1 MKNKIIITV
10 LGLAILGLYWYLYH
24 PLPKYSGHKSIKGLN
39 RPVDIYTDTYGVPH
53 IFAENEEDL
62 FYAAGYYAARDRL
75 FQMSI
80 VNYSVRG
87 ELSYAFGDDF
97 ISSDIYLRTW
107 RIHDTAKRLV
117 GELDKETVD
126 LMVAFCA
133 GINYRIQE
141 VYNDLPLEFKI
152 SGMKPPAWNPSIVT
166 GYARMMAREMSQSWK
181 PEIVFGAI
189 ENFFGKEKLA
199 ELYPD
204 YDSSH
209 PTIAGNN
216 SLLNG
221 DYFTSILKEELKLQD
236 VLGYNSSFSGSNN
249 WVVSGK
255 RTKTKKPFLA
265 NDPHL
270 KFSQPARWYEMRLKG
285 GRFNVSGLCLAGI
298 PLPIIGQNKNIA
310 WGLTN
315 SMVDDMD
322 FFIETINPDNPNEYL
337 YDGNWKKMKIIKE
350 SIRLKNDRDTT
361 ITIRLTHHGPIITD
375 IHALTKNENLE
386 ISMAWTGNWLT
397 KEIDALLG
405 LSLATNWNEFSN
417 AVKNYGVPGQN
428 IVYADT
434 KGNIGWRPAV
444 YVPIRKEGSSLLP
457 RPGNDPKYDWN
468 GRVPFNKMPYLYNP
482 ESGFIATANNKTIGD
497 SFPYYISGLWADP
510 SRAQQ
515 IVNRLDTMD
524 QATIEDMQSIQLDYT
539 SQFAKEITPVLLSVK
554 TGDETGIVKEALNIL
569 ENWDYVEDVESKGA
583 LIFHSIMRQLTIA
596 LFADELQLIG
606 DNYLKAFTSIKYL
619 HSRNLRKI
627 LFEGNSSWIDDI
639 TTRDKIETLYDIIKK
654 AIHNG
659 INDIENYVGPNINNW
674 QWGRAHSLTHEH
686 KLGSSKVLDWIFGFN
701 IGPYFSG
708 GSDKSPNAG
717 GYSFNDPYK
726 QIAGASMRRIVN
738 FDNLNETY
746 MVIPTGQSG
755 LYNSEHYSDQAHL
768 FHSGKYRKTWFNE
781 SHIRSSEDF
790 DRLILIPLK

>member
-1 MKNKIIITV
+1 MKNKIIISV
-10 LGLAILGLYWYLYH
+10 LGLAMFGLYWYLYH

-152 SGMKPPAWNPSIVT
+152 SGMKPLAWNPSIVT

-639 TTRDKIETLYDIIKK
+639 TTRDKIETLHDIIKK
-654 AIHNG
+654 AIDNG

-717 GYSFNDPYK
+717 GYSFNEPYK

-755 LYNSEHYSDQAHL
+755 LYNSKHYSDQAHL

>member
-10 LGLAILGLYWYLYH
+10 LGLAMLGLYWYLYH

-152 SGMKPPAWNPSIVT
+152 SGMKPLAWNPSIVT

-209 PTIAGNN
+209 PTIAGIN

-515 IVNRLDTMD
+515 IVNRLDTMN
-524 QATIEDMQSIQLDYT
+524 QATIEDMQSIQLDHT
-539 SQFAKEITPVLLSVK
+539 SQFAQEITPVLLSVK

-569 ENWDYVEDVESKGA
+569 ENWDYVEDIESKGA
-583 LIFHSIMRQLTIA
+583 LIFHSIMRQLTIS

-639 TTRDKIETLYDIIKK
+639 TTRDKIETLHDIIKK

-755 LYNSEHYSDQAHL
+755 LYNSKHYSDQSHL

>member
-10 LGLAILGLYWYLYH
+10 LGLAMLGLYWYLYH

-152 SGMKPPAWNPSIVT
+152 SGMKPLAWNPSIVT

-583 LIFHSIMRQLTIA
+583 LIFHSIMRQLTIS

-639 TTRDKIETLYDIIKK
+639 TTRDKIETLHDIIKK

-686 KLGSSKVLDWIFGFN
+686 KLGSSKILDWIFGFN

-717 GYSFNDPYK
+717 GYSFNHPYK

-755 LYNSEHYSDQAHL
+755 LYNSKHYSDQAHL

>member
-1 MKNKIIITV
+1 MKNKIIISV
-10 LGLAILGLYWYLYH
+10 LGLAMFGLYWYLYH
-24 PLPKYSGHKSIKGLN
+24 PLPKYSGHKSIKGLS

-62 FYAAGYYAARDRL
+62 FYSAGYYAARDRL

-152 SGMKPPAWNPSIVT
+152 SGMKPLAWNPSIVT

-209 PTIAGNN
+209 PTIAGIN

-270 KFSQPARWYEMRLKG
+270 KFTQPARWYEMRLKG

-583 LIFHSIMRQLTIA
+583 LIFHSIMRQLTIS

-686 KLGSSKVLDWIFGFN
+686 KLGSSKILDWIFGFN

-717 GYSFNDPYK
+717 GYSFNHPYK

-755 LYNSEHYSDQAHL
+755 LYNSKHYSDQAHL

>member
-10 LGLAILGLYWYLYH
+10 LGLAMLGLYWYLYH

-152 SGMKPPAWNPSIVT
+152 SGMKPLAWNPSIVT

-569 ENWDYVEDVESKGA
+569 ENWDYVEDIESKGA

-639 TTRDKIETLYDIIKK
+639 TTRDKIETLHDIIKK

-686 KLGSSKVLDWIFGFN
+686 KLGSSKILDWIFGFN

-755 LYNSEHYSDQAHL
+755 LYNSKHYSDQAHL

>member
-10 LGLAILGLYWYLYH
+10 LGLAMLGLYWYLYH

-152 SGMKPPAWNPSIVT
+152 SGMKPLAWNPSIVT

-583 LIFHSIMRQLTIA
+583 LIFHSIMRQLTIS

-639 TTRDKIETLYDIIKK
+639 TTRDKIETLHDIIKK

-686 KLGSSKVLDWIFGFN
+686 KLGSSKILDWIFGFN

-755 LYNSEHYSDQAHL
+755 LYNSKHYSDQAHL

>member
-10 LGLAILGLYWYLYH
+10 LGLAMLGLYWYLYH

-152 SGMKPPAWNPSIVT
+152 SGMKPLAWNPSIVT

-249 WVVSGK
+249 WVVSGE

-482 ESGFIATANNKTIGD
+482 ESGFIATANNKTIGA

-583 LIFHSIMRQLTIA
+583 LIFHSIMRHLTIS

-639 TTRDKIETLYDIIKK
+639 TTRDKIETLHDIIKK

-686 KLGSSKVLDWIFGFN
+686 KLGSSKILDWIFGFN

-755 LYNSEHYSDQAHL
+755 LYNSKHYSDQAHL

>member
-1 MKNKIIITV
+1 
-10 LGLAILGLYWYLYH
+10 
-24 PLPKYSGHKSIKGLN
+24 
-39 RPVDIYTDTYGVPH
+39 
-53 IFAENEEDL
+53 
-62 FYAAGYYAARDRL
+62 
-75 FQMSI
+75 
-80 VNYSVRG
+80 
-87 ELSYAFGDDF
+87 
-97 ISSDIYLRTW
+97 
-107 RIHDTAKRLV
+107 
-117 GELDKETVD
+117 
-126 LMVAFCA
+126 
-133 GINYRIQE
+133 
-141 VYNDLPLEFKI
+141 
-152 SGMKPPAWNPSIVT
+152 
-166 GYARMMAREMSQSWK
+166 
-181 PEIVFGAI
+181 
-189 ENFFGKEKLA
+189 
-199 ELYPD
+199 
-204 YDSSH
+204 
-209 PTIAGNN
+209 
-216 SLLNG
+216 
-221 DYFTSILKEELKLQD
+221 
-236 VLGYNSSFSGSNN
+236 
-249 WVVSGK
+249 
-255 RTKTKKPFLA
+255 
-265 NDPHL
+265 
-270 KFSQPARWYEMRLKG
+270 
-285 GRFNVSGLCLAGI
+285 
-298 PLPIIGQNKNIA
+298 
-310 WGLTN
+310 
-315 SMVDDMD
+315 
-322 FFIETINPDNPNEYL
+322 
-337 YDGNWKKMKIIKE
+337 
-350 SIRLKNDRDTT
+350 
-361 ITIRLTHHGPIITD
+361 
-375 IHALTKNENLE
+375 
-386 ISMAWTGNWLT
+386 MAWTGNWLT

-468 GRVPFNKMPYLYNP
+468 GRVPFDKMPYLYNP

-524 QATIEDMQSIQLDYT
+524 QATIEDMQSIQLDHT

-583 LIFHSIMRQLTIA
+583 LIFHSIMRQLTIS

-639 TTRDKIETLYDIIKK
+639 TTRGKIETLYDIIKQ

-686 KLGSSKVLDWIFGFN
+686 KLGSSKILDWIFGFN

>member
-10 LGLAILGLYWYLYH
+10 LGLAMLGLYWYLYH

-152 SGMKPPAWNPSIVT
+152 SGMKPLAWNPSIVT

-209 PTIAGNN
+209 PTIAGKN

-569 ENWDYVEDVESKGA
+569 ENWDYVEDIESKGA
-583 LIFHSIMRQLTIA
+583 LIFHSIMRQLTIS

-639 TTRDKIETLYDIIKK
+639 TTRDKIETLHDIIKK

-755 LYNSEHYSDQAHL
+755 LYNSKHYSDQAHL

>member
-10 LGLAILGLYWYLYH
+10 LGLAMLGLYWYLYH

-152 SGMKPPAWNPSIVT
+152 SGMKPLAWNPSIVT

-209 PTIAGNN
+209 PTIAGIN

-583 LIFHSIMRQLTIA
+583 LIFHSIMRQLTIS

-639 TTRDKIETLYDIIKK
+639 TTRDKIETLHDIIKK

-755 LYNSEHYSDQAHL
+755 LYNSKHYSDQSHL

>member
-10 LGLAILGLYWYLYH
+10 LGLAMLGLYWYLYH

-152 SGMKPPAWNPSIVT
+152 SGMKPLAWNPSIVT

-515 IVNRLDTMD
+515 IVNRLDTMN
-524 QATIEDMQSIQLDYT
+524 QATIEDMQSIQLDHT

-583 LIFHSIMRQLTIA
+583 LIFHSIMRQLTIS

-639 TTRDKIETLYDIIKK
+639 TTRDKIETLHDIIKK

-686 KLGSSKVLDWIFGFN
+686 KLGSSKILDWIFGFN

-717 GYSFNDPYK
+717 GYSFNEPYK

-755 LYNSEHYSDQAHL
+755 LYNSKHYSDQAHL

>member
-1 MKNKIIITV
+1 MKNKIIISV
-10 LGLAILGLYWYLYH
+10 LGLAMFGLYWYLYH

-152 SGMKPPAWNPSIVT
+152 SGMKPLAWNPSIVT

-569 ENWDYVEDVESKGA
+569 ENWDYVEDIESKGA

-639 TTRDKIETLYDIIKK
+639 TTRDKIETLHDIIKK

-755 LYNSEHYSDQAHL
+755 LYNSKHYSDQAHL

>member
-1 MKNKIIITV
+1 MKNKIIISV
-10 LGLAILGLYWYLYH
+10 LGLAMFGLYWYLYH

-152 SGMKPPAWNPSIVT
+152 SGMKPLAWNPSIVT

-209 PTIAGNN
+209 TTIAGKNF
-216 SLLNG
+216 LLNG
-221 DYFTSILKEELKLQD
+221 NYFTSILKEELKLQD

-569 ENWDYVEDVESKGA
+569 ESWDYIEDVESKGA
-583 LIFHSIMRQLTIA
+583 LIFHSIMRQLTIS

-639 TTRDKIETLYDIIKK
+639 TTRDKIETLHDIIKK

-686 KLGSSKVLDWIFGFN
+686 KLGSSKILDWIFGFN

-717 GYSFNDPYK
+717 GYSFNHPYK

-755 LYNSEHYSDQAHL
+755 LYNSKHYSDQAHL

>member
-10 LGLAILGLYWYLYH
+10 LGLAMLGLYWYLYH

-152 SGMKPPAWNPSIVT
+152 SGMKPLAWNPSIVT

-583 LIFHSIMRQLTIA
+583 LIFHSIMRQLTIS

-639 TTRDKIETLYDIIKK
+639 TTRDKIETLHDIIKK

-686 KLGSSKVLDWIFGFN
+686 KLGSGKILDWIFGFN

-717 GYSFNDPYK
+717 GYSFNHPYK

-755 LYNSEHYSDQAHL
+755 LYNSKHYSDQAHL

>member
-10 LGLAILGLYWYLYH
+10 LGLAMLGLYWYLYH

-152 SGMKPPAWNPSIVT
+152 SGMKPLAWNPSIVT

-209 PTIAGNN
+209 PTIAGKN

-350 SIRLKNDRDTT
+350 SIKLKNDRDTT

-554 TGDETGIVKEALNIL
+554 TGDETGIIKEALNIL
-569 ENWDYVEDVESKGA
+569 ENWDYVEDIESKGA
-583 LIFHSIMRQLTIA
+583 LIFHSIMRQLTIS

-755 LYNSEHYSDQAHL
+755 LYNSKHYSDQAHL

>member
-1 MKNKIIITV
+1 MKNKIIISV
-10 LGLAILGLYWYLYH
+10 LGLAMFGLYWYLYH

-152 SGMKPPAWNPSIVT
+152 SGMKPLAWNPSIVT

-515 IVNRLDTMD
+515 IVNRLDTMN
-524 QATIEDMQSIQLDYT
+524 QATIEDMQSIQLDHT
-539 SQFAKEITPVLLSVK
+539 SQFAQEITPVLLSVK
-554 TGDETGIVKEALNIL
+554 TGDETGIIKEALNIL

-583 LIFHSIMRQLTIA
+583 LIFHSIMRQLTIS

-639 TTRDKIETLYDIIKK
+639 TTRDKIETLHDIIKK

-686 KLGSSKVLDWIFGFN
+686 KLGSSKILDWIFGFN

-717 GYSFNDPYK
+717 GYSFNHPYK

-755 LYNSEHYSDQAHL
+755 LYNSKHYSDQSHL

>member
-10 LGLAILGLYWYLYH
+10 LGLAMLGLYWYLYH

-152 SGMKPPAWNPSIVT
+152 SGMKPLAWNPSIVT

-181 PEIVFGAI
+181 PETVFGAI
-189 ENFFGKEKLA
+189 ENFFGKEKLT

-209 PTIAGNN
+209 PTIARNN

-236 VLGYNSSFSGSNN
+236 ILGYNSSFSGSNN

-361 ITIRLTHHGPIITD
+361 ITIKLTHHGPIITD

-515 IVNRLDTMD
+515 IVNRLDTMN

-583 LIFHSIMRQLTIA
+583 LIFHSIMRQLTIS

-639 TTRDKIETLYDIIKK
+639 TTRDKIETLHDIIKK

-659 INDIENYVGPNINNW
+659 INNIESYVGPNINNW

-755 LYNSEHYSDQAHL
+755 LYNSKHYSDQAHL

>member
-1 MKNKIIITV
+1 MKNKIIITL
-10 LGLAILGLYWYLYH
+10 LGLAMLGLYWYLYH

-87 ELSYAFGDDF
+87 ELSYAFGDHF
-97 ISSDIYLRTW
+97 ISSDVYLRTW

-133 GINYRIQE
+133 GINYRTQE

-189 ENFFGKEKLA
+189 ENFFGKDKLA

-204 YDSSH
+204 YDSSDL
-209 PTIAGNN
+209 TIAGNS

-236 VLGYNSSFSGSNN
+236 ILGYNSSFSGSNN
-249 WVVSGK
+249 WVLSGK

-350 SIRLKNDRDTT
+350 SIRLKNNRDTT

-375 IHALTKNENLE
+375 IHALTKSENVE
-386 ISMAWTGNWLT
+386 ISMSWTGNWLT

-405 LSLATNWNEFSN
+405 LSLATNWNEFSD
-417 AVKNYGVPGQN
+417 AAKNYGVPGQN

-515 IVNRLDTMD
+515 IVNRLDTMN
-524 QATIEDMQSIQLDYT
+524 QATIEDMQSIQLDHT

-554 TGDETGIVKEALNIL
+554 TGDETDFVKEALNIL
-569 ENWDYVEDVESKGA
+569 ENWDYVEDIESKGA
-583 LIFHSIMRQLTIA
+583 LIFHSIMRQLTIS

-627 LFEGNSSWIDDI
+627 LFDGNSSWIDDI
-639 TTRDKIETLYDIIKK
+639 TTRDKIETLHDIIKK

-717 GYSFNDPYK
+717 GYSFNNPYK

>member
-10 LGLAILGLYWYLYH
+10 LGLAMLGLYWYLYH

-152 SGMKPPAWNPSIVT
+152 SGMKPLAWNPSIVT

-524 QATIEDMQSIQLDYT
+524 QATIEDMQSIQLDHT

-583 LIFHSIMRQLTIA
+583 LIFHSIMRQLTIS

-639 TTRDKIETLYDIIKK
+639 TTRDKVETLYDIIKK

-686 KLGSSKVLDWIFGFN
+686 KLGSSKILDWIFGFN

-717 GYSFNDPYK
+717 GYSFNEPYK